1 MELVKKYSIIWSH
14 TAYNSFSKLE
24 SDIKLRINKKLEE
37 MITDPFLFS
46 KRLTGSPLFSLR
58 VGDYRILLMI
68 DVKTKIMAI
77 ERVGLRKKVYDK
89 L

>member
-1 MELVKKYSIIWSH
+1 MESTRYQIIWSH

-24 SDIKLRINKKLEE
+24 GSIKTRINKKLESAT
-37 MITDPFLFS
+37 TDPFS
-46 KRLTGSPLFSLR
+46 SVKRLTGSPMYSLR

-68 DVKTKIMAI
+68 DVKTKVIAV
-77 ERVGLRKKVYDK
+77 ERVGLRKNVYDK